1 MRTPYKV
8 GETYATRNYC
18 SVVIIA
24 TDLDADRPIVGKIR
38 SPNGGEMINT
48 WTSDGLCV
56 PGEQR
61 EWDLMPLALPTL
73 PIRKVWVNIYTD
85 GAIMHHSKAASEKS
99 EERIAYF
106 ELDIQ
111 GNTLIAYKCESVS
124 R

>member
-61 EWDLMPLALPTL
+61 DLDLMPLVV
-73 PIRKVWVNIYTD
+73 PIRRVWVNIYTD
-85 GAIMHHSKAASEKS
+85 DALMYNSKAAAEESEN
-99 EERIAYF
+99 RIAYF

-111 GNTLIAYKCESVS
+111 GNTVITYKCENVY